1 MSIPGVDFPQHGWHT
16 GVRRTRNMPPITNPE
31 LGKAIKEAREAKG
44 ISQRQLGK
52 DSGVNYSTISR
63 MERGEFAAPDPVSLQ
78 KLARTLSVDVED
90 FYALAGY
97 LLPEGLP
104 GLVPYMRAKYDLP
117 DEAAEDLERYFARLQ
132 KRYGSHGSKKSETG
146 GRRGNPAR

>member
-1 MSIPGVDFPQHGWHT
+1 
-16 GVRRTRNMPPITNPE
+16 MPPITNPE
-31 LGKAIKEAREAKG
+31 LGNAIREAREAKG

-52 DSGVNYSTISR
+52 LSGVDYSSISR
-63 MERGEFAAPDPVSLQ
+63 MERGEFASPDPVKLQ
-78 KLARTLSVDVED
+78 KLAHVLDVDVED

-117 DEAAEDLERYFARLQ
+117 GEAAEDLERYFGRLK
-132 KRYGSHGSKKSETG
+132 KRYGADAPSKVKKSRG